1 MESER
6 TSETTLIHKTV
17 LGSISQLNDMFLR
30 YISVYFVSCEFRL
43 ARSVS
48 IVISTIFLGSVVI
61 TRAV

>member
-1 MESER
+1 
-6 TSETTLIHKTV
+6 
-17 LGSISQLNDMFLR
+17 MFLR